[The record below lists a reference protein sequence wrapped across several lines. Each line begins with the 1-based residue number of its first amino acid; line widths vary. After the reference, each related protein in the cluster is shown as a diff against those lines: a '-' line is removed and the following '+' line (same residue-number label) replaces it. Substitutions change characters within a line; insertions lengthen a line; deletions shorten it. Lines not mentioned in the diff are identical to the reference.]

1 MKPSP
6 ALEADMTLSIETIQE
21 PTQEE
26 QMAIFEILR
35 AFNLA
40 HGVSFDAEKF
50 LIVLRDAAGEMVGG
64 ATGDSRWGWL
74 FVGGFAVIDAYR
86 GQGWGT
92 RLMAKVE
99 TLARDRHCH
108 TVWLDTYSF
117 QAKPFYEKLGFSV
130 FATMEDYPPGH
141 QRFIL
146 SKKLVPLSP

>member
-1 MKPSP
+1 M
-6 ALEADMTLSIETIQE
+6 LSFETIQE

-26 QMAIFEILR
+26 QLSIFELLKEY
-35 AFNLA
+35 NLA

-50 LIVLRDAAGEMVGG
+50 LIVLRDPAGVMVGG

-74 FVGGFAVIDAYR
+74 FIGGFAVDKTYR

-92 RLMAKVE
+92 RLMAQVE
-99 TLARDRHCH
+99 TLARDRLCH

-130 FATMEDYPPGH
+130 FATMKDYPPGH
-141 QRFIL
+141 QRFML
-146 SKKLVPLSP
+146 SKKISQK